1 MDGWKTIL
9 SIWEGLFSGAEL
21 LVLGNVGI
29 LFHLFIVKWS
39 QVVNHRNKKNRPNRV
54 SVEILTDPGFKV
66 HEENIEQIQGCLGK
80 CYLVSLSVNQK
91 INGGL
96 KNANKYMMIYIYK
109 VPLIMSVH
117 QALLGLL
124 RVFTF
129 KTRPDAVFWSLHVCS
144 LVGFS
149 GIIVLVQEV
158 LCQSLTA
165 WQHCV

>member
-54 SVEILTDPGFKV
+54 SVEILKDPGFKV
-66 HEENIEQIQGCLGK
+66 HEENIEQIRGCLGK

-96 KNANKYMMIYIYK
+96 KNANKYMMIYIY
-109 VPLIMSVH
+109 IRFH
-117 QALLGLL
+117 
-124 RVFTF
+124 
-129 KTRPDAVFWSLHVCS
+129 
-144 LVGFS
+144 
-149 GIIVLVQEV
+149 
-158 LCQSLTA
+158 
-165 WQHCV
+165 